1 MGSRGDSV
9 LSLAWEPLFCPA
21 ISPGP
26 EKLDL
31 EGARSRGTA
40 EMFGESWA
48 AGRTEWGDAQSG
60 DFFFSPL
67 RRGAQSK
74 VAELV
79 GRGADPHAPSQEQEV
94 MV

>member
-1 MGSRGDSV
+1 
-9 LSLAWEPLFCPA
+9 
-21 ISPGP
+21 
-26 EKLDL
+26 
-31 EGARSRGTA
+31 
-40 EMFGESWA
+40 MFGESWA